1 MKTSSSF
8 SILFWVNLAR
18 IKNREA
24 SLYARITV
32 NGKRAAISLNRKVL
46 ITDWDSDR
54 NRAKGTGQKS
64 RILNTYLDET
74 YNQLFQ
80 AYQDLKSE
88 HKQITARSVKAR
100 FLGLDEVNRSV
111 LDIIS
116 YHNEDMQGKLKWGTQ
131 KNYFTTQRY
140 ISRFLSKA
148 YKSPDIQLRELDYD
162 FIIKFEKFLRGYIPQ
177 DYQRRMGNNT
187 VMKHIERFRKLINL
201 SRKLGWMERDPFINF
216 KAKRIKTERGFLSLL
231 ELQEIEKK
239 NFTIPRLQLV
249 RDLFIFSCYTSL
261 SYIDAINLSA
271 ENIRIGIDGELWIYY
286 NREKTTKPIH
296 IPLLPKALDIIEK
309 YKDKPKTILQG
320 TVFPKISNQKLNSY
334 LKEIADVCGIKK
346 NLTFHIARHTFAT
359 TVTLSNGTPIE
370 TVSKLLGHSKIAT
383 TQIYAKVIERKV
395 SDDMHRLRKHFNTIE
410 CQKNQKNDFP
420 EKTLLPFEKKRS
432 K

>member
-8 SILFWVNLAR
+8 SILFWVNLSR
-18 IKNREA
+18 TKNSNA

-88 HKQITARSVKAR
+88 HKQITAQAIKAR
-100 FLGLDEVNRSV
+100 FLGLDEINRSV

-116 YHNEDMQGKLKWGTQ
+116 YHNEDMKGKLKWGTQ

-140 ISRFLSKA
+140 ISNFILEAYNSTDMFLK
-148 YKSPDIQLRELDYD
+148 ELDYD
-162 FIIKFEKFLRGYIPQ
+162 FIIRFEKYLRAYIPQ
-177 DYQRRMGNNT
+177 DHHKKMGNNT
-187 VMKHIERFRKLINL
+187 VMKHIERLRKLINL
-201 SRKLGWMERDPFINF
+201 SFKLGWMESDPFANF
-216 KAKRIKTERGFLSLL
+216 HAKFIKTERGFLSLL

-249 RDLFIFSCYTSL
+249 SDLFVFSCYTSL
-261 SYIDAINLSA
+261 SYIDAFNLRA
-271 ENIRIGIDGELWIYY
+271 ENIRIGIDGELWIFY
-286 NREKTTKPIH
+286 NREKTTKPIQ
-296 IPLLPKALDIIEK
+296 IPLLPKALDIINK
-309 YKDKPKTILQG
+309 YRDNQKAILQG
-320 TVFPKISNQKLNSY
+320 RVFPKISNQKLNSY
-334 LKEIADVCGIKK
+334 LKEIADVCGIEK

-359 TVTLSNGTPIE
+359 TVTLSNGMPIE

-395 SDDMHRLRKHFNTIE
+395 SDDMDRLRKHFNTIE
-410 CQKNQKNDFP
+410 CQL
-420 EKTLLPFEKKRS
+420 T
-432 K
+432 

>member
-18 IKNREA
+18 TKNSEA
-24 SLYARITV
+24 SLYVRITV

-46 ITDWDSDR
+46 VTDWDSDR

-64 RILNTYLDET
+64 RILNTYLDEA

-131 KNYFTTQRY
+131 KNYFTTQLY

-177 DYQRRMGNNT
+177 DHQRRMGNNT

-231 ELQEIEKK
+231 ELQEIERK

-249 RDLFIFSCYTSL
+249 RDLFVFSCYTSL

-286 NREKTTKPIH
+286 KREKTTKPIH

-309 YKDKPKTILQG
+309 YKDNQKAILQG
-320 TVFPKISNQKLNSY
+320 RVFPKISNQKLNSY
-334 LKEIADVCGIKK
+334 LKEIADLCGIEK

-359 TVTLSNGTPIE
+359 TVTLSNGMPIE

-395 SDDMHRLRKHFNTIE
+395 SEDMNRLRRHFNAID
-410 CQKNQKNDFP
+410 C
-420 EKTLLPFEKKRS
+420 
-432 K
+432 

>member
-18 IKNREA
+18 TKNSEA
-24 SLYARITV
+24 SLYVRITV

-46 ITDWDSDR
+46 VTDWDSDR

-334 LKEIADVCGIKK
+334 LKEIADLCGIEK

-359 TVTLSNGTPIE
+359 TVTLSNGMPIE

-410 CQKNQKNDFP
+410 CQL
-420 EKTLLPFEKKRS
+420 T
-432 K
+432 

>member
-8 SILFWVNLAR
+8 SILFWVTLSR
-18 IKNREA
+18 TKNSEA

-88 HKQITARSVKAR
+88 HKQITARSIKAR
-100 FLGLDEVNRSV
+100 FLGLDAINRSV
-111 LDIIS
+111 LDIIN

-177 DYQRRMGNNT
+177 DHQRRMGNNT

-249 RDLFIFSCYTSL
+249 RDLFVFSCYTSL
-261 SYIDAINLSA
+261 SYIDAINLRA
-271 ENIRIGIDGELWIYY
+271 ENIRIGIDEELWIYY

-309 YKDKPKTILQG
+309 YKDNQKAILQG
-320 TVFPKISNQKLNSY
+320 TVFPKISNQKLNTY
-334 LKEIADVCGIKK
+334 LKEIADVCGIEK

-359 TVTLSNGTPIE
+359 TVTLSNGMPIE

-395 SDDMHRLRKHFNTIE
+395 SEDMHRLRTHFNTIE
-410 CQKNQKNDFP
+410 CQL
-420 EKTLLPFEKKRS
+420 T
-432 K
+432 

>member
-8 SILFWVNLAR
+8 SILFWVNLSR
-18 IKNREA
+18 TKNREA

-88 HKQITARSVKAR
+88 HKQITARSIKAR
-100 FLGLDEVNRSV
+100 FLGLDAINRSV

-116 YHNEDMQGKLKWGTQ
+116 YHNEDMKGKLKWGTQ

-177 DYQRRMGNNT
+177 DHQRRMGNNT

-249 RDLFIFSCYTSL
+249 RDLFVFSCYTSL
-261 SYIDAINLSA
+261 SYIDAINLRA

-309 YKDKPKTILQG
+309 YKDNQKAILQG
-320 TVFPKISNQKLNSY
+320 TVFPKISNQKLNTY
-334 LKEIADVCGIKK
+334 LKEIADVCGIEK

-359 TVTLSNGTPIE
+359 TVTLSNGMPIE

-395 SDDMHRLRKHFNTIE
+395 SEDMHRLRTHFNTIE
-410 CQKNQKNDFP
+410 CQL
-420 EKTLLPFEKKRS
+420 T
-432 K
+432 